1 MAGKFITFI
10 GNRPGNVAKEAKYS
24 IRYEKGEYVVGVQ
37 YQLTDEETWY
47 PTSNEH
53 PELVEKVNEIK
64 LHFNGAPGGPFY
76 INEYKQVLVPV
87 GFEADYYYAGEYHE
101 PLIFQFEG
109 HTISGEAV
117 DANGMPLKPGDK
129 WRGPRPGIR
138 YTLAGNGQDIYYRY
152 SPRCGVVKTVKLS
165 RHIGIQAARQV
176 AGEIRK
182 IKGHQG
188 GRFYVNEFCSAFTP
202 KQGDYGLDCIFVQ
215 TIELANWFPKP
226 ELGAEET
233 AATD

>member
-10 GNRPGNVAKEAKYS
+10 GNRPGNVSKEAKYS
-24 IRYEKGEYVVGVQ
+24 IRYEKGDYVVGVQ
-37 YQLTDEETWY
+37 YQLTDDETWY

-87 GFEADYYYAGEYHE
+87 GSEVDYYYAGEYHE

-117 DANGMPLKPGDK
+117 DANGMPLKPGDQ
-129 WRGPRPGIR
+129 WRGPRPGIP
-138 YTLAGNGQDIYYRY
+138 YTLAAGCKDIYYRY
-152 SPRCGVVKTVKLS
+152 SPRYGVVKTVKLS
-165 RHIGIQAARQV
+165 GQIGIQAARQV
-176 AGEIRK
+176 AGEIGK
-182 IKGHQG
+182 IKGHLG

-215 TIELANWFPKP
+215 TIDLANWFPKP